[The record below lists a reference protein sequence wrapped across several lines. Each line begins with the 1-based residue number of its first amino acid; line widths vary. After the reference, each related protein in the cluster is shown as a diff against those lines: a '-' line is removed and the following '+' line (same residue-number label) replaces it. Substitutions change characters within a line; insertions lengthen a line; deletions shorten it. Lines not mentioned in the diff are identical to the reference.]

1 MALTNTTV
9 WNLIRK
15 TFPSFASHT
24 AEATADFFTEQTW
37 EALRTQDPNALNE
50 FYELSLRVY
59 LLGIDV
65 SQAKDSFSDAG
76 FGESYTSELGAIAQ
90 RIAINSIKPVS
101 PAYRGLQ
108 DGDSPDPFVVRK
120 PVTAER
126 FFNHNFDYQS
136 LITIQEFQLKPIFL
150 EQYGVSNYM
159 AGIMTGLQN
168 GYTIQKFEAKL
179 EVFNAMIHSTDFP
192 LKETQFFDITLD
204 PVPTDE
210 QLKEFLLAVMNIAEA
225 MELAPQSSGFNALG
239 FSSTQSLENLYLIIR
254 PGIYNAEK
262 VNLLSNTYNDGYLNL
277 PITRRIVV
285 PHFGGLIPYS
295 PDGSA
300 QVYPV
305 YNTVGGF
312 GDVIG
317 FATTAG
323 ATTPEFTENE
333 ITYLDP
339 NEGVYAILA
348 DRRLML
354 EIVQNPY
361 TVEPIRNPRGIYTNY
376 WANSPNNSIKGDPLY
391 NMVVFRD
398 PAVTPEPASLKAI
411 TSGVAKVKK

>member
-1 MALTNTTV
+1 MALTNATI
-9 WNLIRK
+9 WNQIRK
-15 TFPSFASHT
+15 SFPSFASHT
-24 AEATADFFTEQTW
+24 SEVTNEFFTEQTF
-37 EALRTQDPNALNE
+37 EALLTRDPNALNE

-65 SQAKDSFSDAG
+65 SQAKDTFSESG

-90 RIAINSIKPVS
+90 RIAINSIKPIS

-120 PVTAER
+120 PTSSER
-126 FFNHNFDYQS
+126 FFNKNFDYQS

-159 AGIMTGLQN
+159 AGIMQGLQN

-179 EVFNAMIHSTDFP
+179 EVLNAMINSTQFP
-192 LKETQFFDITLD
+192 LKETQIYDAPLSAS
-204 PVPTDE
+204 PTDVE
-210 QLKEFLLAVMNIAEA
+210 LRDWLLGIMNVVEA
-225 MELAPQSSGFNALG
+225 MNLPPQSNGFNALG
-239 FSSTQSLENLYLIIR
+239 FSSTQNTSDLYLLIR

-262 VNLLSNTYNDGYLNL
+262 IRLLSNTYNDRYLNL
-277 PITRRIVV
+277 DTNRIVV
-285 PHFGGLIPYS
+285 PHFGGLVPYS
-295 PDGSA
+295 PDGA
-300 QVYPV
+300 DQVYPV
-305 YNTVGGF
+305 YNPTAGF

-317 FATTAG
+317 FATTEG
-323 ATTPEFTENE
+323 ATTPEFSENE

-339 NEGVYAILA
+339 NEGINAILA
-348 DRRLML
+348 DRRILL

-376 WANSPNNSIKGDPLY
+376 WANSPNNAIKGDPLY
-391 NMVVFRD
+391 NMVVFRN
-398 PAVTPEPASLKAI
+398 PNITPEPAKLEVLTAGKS
-411 TSGVAKVKK
+411 AKK